1 MKVPP
6 SRPWEACSALGLD
19 RTCPDPGSQMGKLRL
34 RGRARTCWASGACC
48 AVWVPPCSQVLT
60 CPMSSPFPG
69 TGSVCL
75 QFGLLKPWRSSAAR
89 LNWSLCSAG
98 LSLSIYEVRAS
109 GFWAPEATAVR
120 VHFWVFALLVPA
132 VPSSA

>member
-6 SRPWEACSALGLD
+6 NRPWEVCSALGLD
-19 RTCPDPGSQMGKLRL
+19 RTCPDPGSQIGKLRF

-75 QFGLLKPWRSSAAR
+75 VWALKALALICASQLISLLCRPQ
-89 LNWSLCSAG
+89 SLCLGSEG
-98 LSLSIYEVRAS
+98 VSLLGS
-109 GFWAPEATAVR
+109 
-120 VHFWVFALLVPA
+120 
-132 VPSSA
+132 